1 VHKDVRVASTWLH
14 RSAWGVALA
23 LDDVRE
29 VCATAQ
35 SHIDELLQSPSLRR
49 PGPHTAE
56 TVNRLRETARV
67 SAVAL
72 EGIQMSLPAYQG
84 IRGDGSPIAQI
95 IRITE
100 ALLAASHADSDL
112 FIAQPLRAL
121 ARWHVLA
128 TSATD
133 IPDDERGRPRQA
145 HAEVTADPLNSRI
158 DPADAGE
165 TLQAVM
171 DCVTRADSSALAIAA
186 VVHGLIAAGQPFAQA
201 NALLARC
208 AARAVLVAR
217 GADPDGLVPFEAA
230 IIGGGRPKYVNE
242 LAQLCND
249 LDGTD
254 ASNRWAR
261 WIQWHS
267 TCVALSA
274 KHALNEPPN
283 DSASD
288 TSSRA

>member
-1 VHKDVRVASTWLH
+1 MHKDVRVASVWLH

-23 LDDVRE
+23 TDDVRN
-29 VCATAQ
+29 VCAAAQ
-35 SHIDELLQSPSLRR
+35 RHIDGLLQTGSLRR
-49 PGPHTAE
+49 PGPNTAD
-56 TVNRLRETARV
+56 TVNRLRQSARV

-72 EGIQMSLPAYQG
+72 EGIQLSIPAYQG

-95 IRITE
+95 IDINE
-100 ALLAASHADSDL
+100 ALLTASHTDADL
-112 FIAQPLRAL
+112 FITQPLRAL

-128 TSATD
+128 TAASNVR
-133 IPDDERGRPRQA
+133 DDERGRPRQA
-145 HAEVTADPLNSRI
+145 HAVVTSDPLNSHI
-158 DPADAGE
+158 DPAEAGE

-171 DCVTRADSSALAIAA
+171 SCVVPSDSSALAIAA

-208 AARAVLVAR
+208 AARAVLVSR
-217 GADPDGLVPFEAA
+217 GADPDGLVPFEVA
-230 IIGGGRPKYVNE
+230 IIGGGRPKYVHE
-242 LAQLCND
+242 LAQLCRGD
-249 LDGTD
+249 EVADV
-254 ASNRWAR
+254 SNRWAR

-267 TCVALSA
+267 TCVGLSA
-274 KHALNEPPN
+274 KHALAELPN